1 MIVDLIQSVTV
12 MMLAAAMYVISKQV
26 DWLFDQLATLHARH
40 IVNESE
46 KLCQGPEKFSDK

>member
-26 DWLFDQLATLHARH
+26 DWLFDQLATLHARY